1 MPGVGE
7 IVGGSM
13 RTWKEVC
20 LPIVCFHYMSTKGFF
35 FFIFKEALVEGIKR
49 EGIDPTNYY
58 WYTDQVS
65 LLYIQVGGARD
76 GRLVF
81 SRYLS

>member
-1 MPGVGE
+1 
-7 IVGGSM
+7 
-13 RTWKEVC
+13 
-20 LPIVCFHYMSTKGFF
+20 MSSHCMLSLHVSQRVFF
-35 FFIFKEALVEGIKR
+35 FFIFKEALVEGFKR

-65 LLYIQVGGARD
+65 VFYIQVGGARD

-81 SRYLS
+81 SRHLS

>member
-1 MPGVGE
+1 
-7 IVGGSM
+7 
-13 RTWKEVC
+13 
-20 LPIVCFHYMSTKGFF
+20 MSSHCMCSLHESAKGIL
-35 FFIFKEALVEGIKR
+35 FFIFKEALVEGFKM
-49 EGIDPTNYY
+49 EDIDSTNYY

-81 SRYLS
+81 SRHLS